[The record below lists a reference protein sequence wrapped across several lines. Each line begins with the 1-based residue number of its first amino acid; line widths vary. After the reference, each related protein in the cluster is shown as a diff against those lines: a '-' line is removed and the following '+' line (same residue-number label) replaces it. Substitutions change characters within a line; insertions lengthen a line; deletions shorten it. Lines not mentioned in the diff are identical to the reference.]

1 MGAFRKQHLK
11 KKRSCISQQ
20 KQNVKKIQLEN
31 NKRGCF
37 LCIPPCL
44 IFFSVLKVDN
54 TVSSFAAWVSALV
67 LLTTMAPCV
76 LAGMLSDRFG
86 IRRVAFIGGFLAF
99 VGTLSS
105 AFIKEV
111 LLLYLTFGVLVGGGF
126 SFTLSPSFV
135 VLGHCFNKRLGLA
148 FGIMTCGGGML
159 SVGYVWI
166 LPLIYDQLGLR
177 NALLCASGLSF
188 LQMGYAL
195 TWKPTIQ
202 QEMTTQ
208 RGENEQED
216 GGVARS
222 CTEDHGESRREPS
235 CQSANRKGRT
245 AGQQEVTARTGAHA
259 RVDGGRWCCCKT
271 GDDGLLNER
280 IWKNRRYVLW
290 VVSSV
295 VACFGYFVLPFHNV
309 SGARVLFHRHKLILL

>member
-1 MGAFRKQHLK
+1 M
-11 KKRSCISQQ
+11 
-20 KQNVKKIQLEN
+20 
-31 NKRGCF
+31 
-37 LCIPPCL
+37 
-44 IFFSVLKVDN
+44 
-54 TVSSFAAWVSALV
+54 V

-135 VLGHCFNKRLGLA
+135 VLGHYFNKRLGLA
-148 FGIMTCGGGML
+148 NGIMTCGGGML

-195 TWKPTIQ
+195 TWKPTIHRKREPGPQ

-208 RGENEQED
+208 HGENEQED

-245 AGQQEVTARTGAHA
+245 AGQQEVTARTG
-259 RVDGGRWCCCKT
+259 
-271 GDDGLLNER
+271 DDGLLNVR

-295 VACFGYFVLPFHNV
+295 VACFGYFVLPLHNV

>member
-1 MGAFRKQHLK
+1 
-11 KKRSCISQQ
+11 
-20 KQNVKKIQLEN
+20 
-31 NKRGCF
+31 
-37 LCIPPCL
+37 
-44 IFFSVLKVDN
+44 
-54 TVSSFAAWVSALV
+54 
-67 LLTTMAPCV
+67 MAPSV

-86 IRRVAFIGGFLAF
+86 MRRVAFIGGFLAF

-135 VLGHCFNKRLGLA
+135 VLGHYFNKRLGLSN
-148 FGIMTCGGGML
+148 GIMTCGGGML

-195 TWKPTIQ
+195 TWKPTIHRKREPGPQ

-208 RGENEQED
+208 RGGENEQED

-222 CTEDHGESRREPS
+222 CTEDHSERRREPS
-235 CQSANRKGRT
+235 CQSADRKGRT
-245 AGQQEVTARTGAHA
+245 AGQQEVTALRGAHA
-259 RVDGGRWCCCKT
+259 RVDGGRWCCSKT
-271 GDDGLLNER
+271 GDDGLLNVR

-295 VACFGYFVLPFHNV
+295 IACFGYFVLPFHDV
-309 SGARVLFHRHKLILL
+309 SGARVLFHRHKLRLL